1 MSTIRILV
9 ADDHEAVRAGL
20 CYIVDS
26 MQGFEICGEA
36 CDGRQAVEK
45 AAELKPDVA
54 IVDLG
59 LPLLNGVDAIRQIK
73 KKAPATEVLA
83 ITGSG
88 EESLIHQCFE
98 AGARGFIFKT
108 DSRDMIQA
116 AVSALSEHKSYFPS
130 KVGEVLFA
138 RFLHGKNNVSDGP
151 QPSRLTKREREIVQL
166 LAEGRRNKEVASEL
180 GMSTKTA
187 ESHRAAIMK
196 KLNLESIAD
205 LVRYAIRNHITSA

>member
-1 MSTIRILV
+1 MNTIRVLI

-20 CYIVDS
+20 CYIVNS
-26 MQGFEICGEA
+26 MPGFEVCGESS
-36 CDGRQAVEK
+36 DGRQAVDK
-45 AAELKPDVA
+45 AAELKPNIA

-59 LPLLNGVDAIRQIK
+59 LPILNGVDAIRQIRK
-73 KKAPATEVLA
+73 RSSGTEVLT

-88 EESLIHQCFE
+88 EEALIHQSFE

-108 DSRDMIQA
+108 DSREMIQA
-116 AVSALSEHKSYFPS
+116 ALRALAEHKSYFPS

-151 QPSRLTKREREIVQL
+151 HPGTLTRREREIVQL
-166 LAEGRRNKEVASEL
+166 LAEGRRNKEVAAEL